1 MYVIR
6 PIISQPALPPARPF
20 FTQIYLRSESF
31 CWIVKVKTESNEIR
45 LYINVSLSPPN
56 AATKA
61 EIISFYW
68 SNIVEIIGISAGSAK
83 FAIKWNLL
91 LIPNGP
97 MLIACVTLTCDGVLK
112 QCEFPLVNGN
122 KEDWTVSTSQALHI
136 TFGRLFPDFR
146 LVFDFPL
153 LLRYDVS
160 EFWCWMFITLS
171 LSLSYVKNAMWCNFT
186 RWSIRGNG
194 TESQP
199 EREYDFLSLFVFF
212 KRVAVC
218 TSIGIVVIDEMRVVL
233 CCVVQFQRTMR
244 TTTIKWE
251 KRRKKK
257 SVHI

>member
-1 MYVIR
+1 MCLPWPLSIVFFYCPEIVVKICCIRPSIIPVKSSQFNTVYVYVIR
-6 PIISQPALPPARPF
+6 PIISQPSLPPARPF

-45 LYINVSLSPPN
+45 LYINVSLSPPK

-112 QCEFPLVNGN
+112 QWEFPLVNGN

-153 LLRYDVS
+153 
-160 EFWCWMFITLS
+160 
-171 LSLSYVKNAMWCNFT
+171 
-186 RWSIRGNG
+186 
-194 TESQP
+194 
-199 EREYDFLSLFVFF
+199 
-212 KRVAVC
+212 
-218 TSIGIVVIDEMRVVL
+218 
-233 CCVVQFQRTMR
+233 
-244 TTTIKWE
+244 
-251 KRRKKK
+251 
-257 SVHI
+257 

>member
-1 MYVIR
+1 
-6 PIISQPALPPARPF
+6 
-20 FTQIYLRSESF
+20 
-31 CWIVKVKTESNEIR
+31 
-45 LYINVSLSPPN
+45 
-56 AATKA
+56 
-61 EIISFYW
+61 
-68 SNIVEIIGISAGSAK
+68 
-83 FAIKWNLL
+83 
-91 LIPNGP
+91 

-112 QCEFPLVNGN
+112 QWEFPLVNGN

-233 CCVVQFQRTMR
+233 CCAVLYNFKERCVQQQSNG
-244 TTTIKWE
+244 K
-251 KRRKKK
+251 KRRKKIWTHLTMGQCTVINRQK
-257 SVHI
+257 EIQ